1 MEMQTDASP
10 DVERLESRAES
21 LLTDQDCPGASV
33 AVVDGTETLFAA
45 GFGERQLDP
54 AAPATPDTLYGIG
67 SSTKPITATAVM
79 TLVDDG
85 EIALDDAVSS
95 YVPYFEDAP
104 GEPIQVRELLSHTSG
119 LPSDDVATII
129 LMDKIL
135 GDEFDGSLDDWDAF
149 REHVNGAADRRLL
162 DGRRTLYY
170 NAGYIVLS
178 RLVEA
183 VTGTSF
189 AEYVA
194 STILDPLGMARST
207 FDVGV
212 LDDDNDVMTPYYERD
227 DEMHSVGLPDTP
239 LFEAPGGL
247 QAPVTE
253 LTEFLGAWIECDLPI
268 ANSRA
273 GSMTDPVGTFRT
285 FRDGTEIGY
294 GYGWMTRPFGDDTLV
309 GHGGGTGVS
318 AGYLGFLEDRG
329 LGIALGFNAQPGTS
343 PETLAMELLAEAT
356 DTAVSKVLPKRAI
369 EDKERRVTGEY
380 AAYGELQAATVRRT
394 DDFLEVEYSSPMGAE
409 SMRLTPMSPDPTDYT
424 FRVAKRSAK
433 DETVE
438 FFVDD
443 ERVEMLIA
451 RNLFER
457 VDDLE
462 D

>member
-1 MEMQTDASP
+1 
-10 DVERLESRAES
+10 
-21 LLTDQDCPGASV
+21 
-33 AVVDGTETLFAA
+33 
-45 GFGERQLDP
+45 
-54 AAPATPDTLYGIG
+54 
-67 SSTKPITATAVM
+67 
-79 TLVDDG
+79 
-85 EIALDDAVSS
+85 
-95 YVPYFEDAP
+95 
-104 GEPIQVRELLSHTSG
+104 
-119 LPSDDVATII
+119 
-129 LMDKIL
+129 MDEIL
-135 GDEFDGSLDDWDAF
+135 GDEFDGSLEDWDTF

-253 LTEFLGAWIECDLPI
+253 LTEFLGAWIEGDLPI

-443 ERVEMLIA
+443 EGVETLVA

-457 VDDLE
+457 VDDL
-462 D
+462 DD